1 MAATTPWMGLKV
13 WNSLTDSFD
22 HTQLAENFAK
32 IDQHNH
38 AEGHGVQIST
48 GGIADGAISSTKIG
62 EEQITASK
70 LAMVLS
76 EAGAFNTASRTYR
89 KFVSS
94 EGIYSNSTTSYTIVD
109 QGTVYVPQNGKLYFA
124 YLAGQKAT
132 TSSATIQVFVD
143 GNEIKYPAAG
153 GLTSL
158 TGATAEASTNFGP
171 LYTLGGGGVS
181 AALEV
186 KKGTG
191 EYNTTT
197 VGTSAGYTVSL
208 IGLTAGTHTIEIK
221 AKAGASGI
229 IEIKARRLWLE
240 TKGYE

>member
-1 MAATTPWMGLKV
+1 MAAIAPFMGLKV
-13 WNSLTDSFD
+13 WNLLTDPYD
-22 HTQLAENFAK
+22 HSQLASNWAK
-32 IDQHNH
+32 VDQHDH
-38 AEGHGVQIST
+38 SSGKGVQIPT
-48 GGIADGAISSTKIG
+48 GGIADGAISSAKIG

-70 LAMVLS
+70 LATVLS

-94 EGIYSNSTTSYTIVD
+94 EETYSNSTTSYTIID

-132 TSSATIQVFVD
+132 TSSATIQVFID

-158 TGATAEASTNFGP
+158 MGATAEASTNFGP

-181 AALEV
+181 AALEA

-208 IGLTAGTHTIEIK
+208 IGLIAGTHTVEIK
-221 AKAGASGI
+221 AKAGASGT
-229 IEIKARRLWLE
+229 IEIKDRQLWME